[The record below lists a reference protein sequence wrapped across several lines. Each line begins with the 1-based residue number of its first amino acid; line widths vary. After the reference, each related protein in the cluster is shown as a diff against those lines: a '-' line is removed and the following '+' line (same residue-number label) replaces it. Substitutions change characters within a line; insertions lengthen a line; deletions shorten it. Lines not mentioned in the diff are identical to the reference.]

1 MDVDRNKNFKT
12 FIKRAL
18 KFLITEN
25 DLFTNLS
32 AKTTVQTVKL
42 TMLIQNNDSNKRQI
56 QNCVSSS
63 VHLTN
68 VCSSHCKYICNK
80 IRLITRKKNQF
91 QITPGVEQEP
101 YCLYA

>member
-12 FIKRAL
+12 KTAL

-42 TMLIQNNDSNKRQI
+42 LIQNNDSNKRQI

-68 VCSSHCKYICNK
+68 VSSSHCKYGFAIK
-80 IRLITRKKNQF
+80 LD
-91 QITPGVEQEP
+91 
-101 YCLYA
+101 